1 MDTTYRLSQTGKE
14 VQRLLDQVPQNQEAI
29 AQETENR
36 EQSVSNETER
46 AQQAEQQLQQNINTE
61 RTDRIA
67 DVDAEEARAKAA
79 EAQLQQNID
88 AVSQGGSAA
97 VQTERERAQG
107 VEQTLQQNINN
118 ETSNRIADV
127 DAEETRAQGV
137 EQTLQQNINNE
148 TSNRIADV
156 DAEETRAKA
165 AEQANSNAISGEIT
179 RAEGAEQT
187 LQNNIDAEE
196 ARARAAEQAN
206 ANDIDGIE
214 SKIPEA
220 ASDQNQLADKQFVNS
235 SIQTA
240 TAEFKGTYN
249 LCTDLYL
256 SVITATHEQIG
267 VALKTA
273 IQQADNND
281 YCFVQIPVS
290 NDTPTVIASVQR
302 YKFNGTNW
310 LFEYAL
316 NNSGFTQA
324 QWDAINSGITSGD
337 VSKLSALPTSA
348 QLTSLLN
355 DEEQARIADVDA
367 EESRAKAAEQLNATN
382 IGNEITRA
390 EAAEQTLQGNIDAE
404 ETRARGAEGIL
415 QNNIDAEE
423 TRARGAESTLQ
434 NNIDSEET
442 RARAAEQQNAADID
456 AIEAKIPV
464 AASSSNQ
471 LADKAFVNSSIQ
483 TNTAEFKGTFNSLAE
498 LQQVTANANDYG
510 YVVSTDSAGNTV
522 YSRYKYVEGSGW
534 VFEYNLNNS
543 SFTAAEWAAIQ
554 SGITALLVQK
564 LTDLPTYQALMQLI
578 GTKQDALTFDTTP
591 TENSHN
597 PVQSGGIFSSLAGK
611 QDKLTFDQQPT
622 QYSTNPVVSGALFN
636 IFQAINSLFPAA
648 ASTQNKLTDKQYV
661 DDKVAGAAPDFV
673 GIYASVEQLEAV
685 TGMTVNDYAFVTS
698 TDTDG
703 NTVLTHYTYNG
714 TAWAAD
720 YSISS
725 NNFTQA
731 QWTAI
736 NSGITALLVQKLADL
751 PTSTELTQMFAAKQN
766 VLTFDSTPT
775 QGSQNPVTSEGIAN
789 AILAAAGVQFV
800 DVQTLPT
807 AGADTMGKVYLT
819 PSAQQGQNASDW
831 WVTIYD
837 TQHDPVYYWKQVNTT
852 SVDLLN
858 YYTKQEVDAKDTR
871 LQTQIGERNVT
882 VEAQD
887 APSADTLTY
896 TNALGETA
904 NHIVGDKRV
913 VPNSDSVTGY
923 DVYELLHLANGVA
936 TWGIGGGS
944 TDIRQKL
951 WVNLLSNQQGDT
963 DLNGVTVKVEAD
975 DETIL
980 DTTWAGETVFC
991 RISPLK
997 QVKVTVGSKTGY
1009 YLASNIQT
1017 FESSV
1022 AGERTINFNY
1032 ETCVVKFQPTSNQ
1045 GAGDTTIEGAT
1056 GTINGVAVNYGDT
1069 LKVAMGQSITVH
1081 CDAIE
1086 NYVTPADYTG
1096 TAATAQLTP
1105 SLIYQTTLVTISW
1118 ESNLGTDPVIDA
1130 VQATVA
1136 GRTVSSGETIKV
1148 ATGSSVDVV
1157 FPDVEGYRTPSIA
1170 TFVAEGTT
1178 VVKPTVQYSTDV
1190 YTISI
1195 DSNQADKTDIE
1206 NVTVVVND
1214 GVEDKTLHDGDTVK
1228 IPTGTI
1234 PVATATDISGYR
1246 KTISV
1251 TAATLTIGVQY
1262 DTTLVSVNATSNQS
1276 TQQVIDPVLTGLVFG
1291 INGTE
1296 VSAGQQVKV
1305 PTGSVL
1311 TITSPDITHY
1321 AKTVTAA
1328 QTAEG
1333 SSYIA
1338 TVAYT
1343 TTLVSVNMVSV
1354 IAGIET
1360 TAPTG
1365 SQATVSYSGGTDQVI
1380 QNGTFAKI
1388 PTGTAFTVVYDD
1400 VSNYGTPSSYSGTAT
1415 GTSMTATKAEYVQG
1429 VVVINISMSDG
1440 DSTALALAGATV
1452 SIDGG
1457 TPVAYTGRPIAVAP
1471 LSRVVVHFTDVEG
1484 YATPADQS
1492 FIMPTG
1498 TQTVSA
1504 TYQTDIYTVYV
1515 TSNQPSD
1522 TPITSKKVTVSYTG
1536 LATPKQIE
1544 NNGTIKVPTGLTPT
1558 ATAENVTNYAKTV
1571 SVNSNNQTIT
1581 AAYETTVISVNMVSS
1596 IAGTESAAPQGAQAT
1611 VSYQGGTDQV
1621 LTSNAQTAKV
1631 PTGTAFTI
1639 TYAAVN
1645 NYSTPIAYSNTAT
1658 GTSMT
1663 ATKAEYIQGV
1673 VVINI
1678 SMSDNDSSAL
1688 ALAGATVSID
1698 GGTPIVYDGN
1708 PVPVSPQS
1716 NVTVHF
1722 TDVEGYA
1729 TPADQ
1734 TFAMPTGTK
1743 NISVSY
1749 DTTIFTVF
1757 ITSNQ
1762 QNDQT
1767 IASKKVSVTYT
1778 GLATPKDVANNGTVK
1793 VPTGLTPTA
1802 TAPDETGYAKEVT
1815 VLAASRIITAAYQT
1829 TLVSVEMVGE
1839 NAGVE
1844 GAAPTGA
1851 QATVSYQGGADQVLT
1866 DNTQTAKVP
1875 TGTAFTITYAAVSG
1889 YATPATYSATASG
1902 TSMTATK
1909 AKYIYGAIQLNVSMS
1924 DNDATALVSVAPM
1937 ISINSG
1943 TPAAMTGSAGS
1954 FTANL
1959 EVGDE
1964 YEITFNSLVD
1974 DGYQTPAT
1982 ITGTF
1987 GGGVETKS
1995 ATYQT
2000 DIYTVYVTS
2009 NQSPDATI
2017 AAKKVSV
2024 SYTGLTTAKEVGNNG
2039 TVKVPAGLTP
2049 TATATDETGYAKT
2062 VTVLTASRLIT
2073 AAYETTIISINMV
2086 GENGGMEGAAPQGAQ
2101 ATVSYQGGA
2110 DQVLTDNTQTAKVPT
2125 GTVFTITYAAVSGY
2139 ATPATYSAT
2148 ATGASMTATKATYVY
2163 GALQLTVSMS
2173 DSDATALASVA
2184 PMIAVNSGTPTAMTG
2199 SGGVFTANLEVGDTY
2214 EITFNS
2220 LVDDGYQTPA
2230 AITGSFGG
2238 GVETKSAT
2246 YQTTIYTVSVTS
2258 NQQSDTPITSKKV
2271 SVDYTGLSTP
2281 KEVGNGGTVKVPSNL
2296 TPTATADDVTNYAKS
2311 VSVDSSLH
2319 TITAAY
2325 QTTVVS
2331 VNMVGE
2337 NGGVEGAAPQ
2347 GAQAT
2352 VSYQGGTDQ
2361 VLTSNAQTAK
2371 VPTGTAFTIT
2381 YATVS
2386 GYATPAAYSATAA
2399 GTSMT
2404 ATKATY
2410 VYGVLQLTVSMSDS
2424 DATDLAKVAPMI
2436 SINSGTAVAMTGSGG
2451 VFTANLETNDTYE
2464 ITFNSLVAD
2473 GYQTPSAISG
2483 TFLGGV
2489 QTETAQYL
2497 TTILTLTSI
2506 VTTKDGNVQ
2515 GANPQGAGVV
2525 VTYTGQTTP
2534 ATLTAINDSVKVP
2547 SNLTP
2552 TITAETVYGYAAT
2565 ASESSG
2571 SITLTYATIS
2581 YTLNVGTNQASNTD
2595 IANTVIRVS
2604 ATGISANGYIDYT
2617 GAQSSVEILVPAGV
2631 NPTAAC
2637 QSGAPSANEYA
2648 ESITVDTTNHTIAAV
2663 YSTEVLTI
2671 SITKDA
2677 GDGDLSTCSVAV
2689 TNGGTTLG
2697 TLTNASPTLKI
2708 AYGINYTCTPSAIAG
2723 YTAPA
2728 AVTKNW
2734 ADTTAKSLTF
2744 EYEEQAGFV
2753 DLGLPSGKKW
2763 AVGNLVKDSQGN
2775 YSIGDETDWGTYI
2788 SWGNIDG
2795 HNEGEG
2801 YDFSSTNYNST
2812 PGASVAANIPS
2823 NDAQHDICLAKLGT
2837 PWHLPTKEDYQ
2848 ELYDNTD
2855 SEWVADY
2862 NGTGVAGRKFMKKT
2876 DHSVYVFFPA
2886 SGICSGT
2893 SLNGR
2898 GSGGFYW
2905 SSSWSSSSSA
2915 YYLYFDSSTVSPQNF
2930 DDRRFG
2936 FTVRPVQ

>member
-14 VQRLLDQVPQNQEAI
+14 VQQLLDQVPQNQEAI

-118 ETSNRIADV
+118 ETQARIADV
-127 DAEETRAQGV
+127 DAEEARAKGKENEIAGNLSNEVTRAEGAEAQ
-137 EQTLQQNINNE
+137 LQQNIDAEELRARTAEQQNANDIDAE
-148 TSNRIADV
+148 ELARQQADAQLQHNI
-156 DAEETRAKA
+156 DDEETRAKA
-165 AEQANSNAISGEIT
+165 AEKANADD
-179 RAEGAEQT
+179 
-187 LQNNIDAEE
+187 IDAIE
-196 ARARAAEQAN
+196 AL
-206 ANDIDGIE
+206 
-214 SKIPEA
+214 IPEA
-220 ASDQNQLADKQFVNS
+220 ASAQNQLADKDFVNS

-240 TAEFKGTYN
+240 TA
-249 LCTDLYL
+249 D
-256 SVITATHEQIG
+256 
-267 VALKTA
+267 
-273 IQQADNND
+273 
-281 YCFVQIPVS
+281 
-290 NDTPTVIASVQR
+290 
-302 YKFNGTNW
+302 
-310 LFEYAL
+310 
-316 NNSGFTQA
+316 
-324 QWDAINSGITSGD
+324 
-337 VSKLSALPTSA
+337 
-348 QLTSLLN
+348 
-355 DEEQARIADVDA
+355 
-367 EESRAKAAEQLNATN
+367 
-382 IGNEITRA
+382 
-390 EAAEQTLQGNIDAE
+390 
-404 ETRARGAEGIL
+404 
-415 QNNIDAEE
+415 
-423 TRARGAESTLQ
+423 
-434 NNIDSEET
+434 
-442 RARAAEQQNAADID
+442 
-456 AIEAKIPV
+456 
-464 AASSSNQ
+464 
-471 LADKAFVNSSIQ
+471 
-483 TNTAEFKGTFNSLAE
+483 FKGTFNSLAE
-498 LQQVTANANDYG
+498 LQQVSANANDYG
-510 YVVSTDSAGNTV
+510 YVVSKDAEGNTV
-522 YSRYKYVEGSGW
+522 YSRYKYVEGTGW

-543 SFTAAEWAAIQ
+543 SFTAAQWAAIQ
-554 SGITALLVQK
+554 SGITAMLVAK
-564 LTDLPTYQALMQLI
+564 LDNLPTNDILQQLI
-578 GTKQDALTFDTTP
+578 GTKQDKLTFDTTP
-591 TENSHN
+591 TANSHN
-597 PVQSGGIFSSLAGK
+597 PVESGGVKVALDAK

-636 IFQAINSLFPAA
+636 IFQAINSLFPAN
-648 ASTQNKLTDKQYV
+648 ASAQNKLTDKLYV
-661 DDKVAGAAPDFV
+661 DEKVAGAAPDFV
-673 GIYASVEQLEAV
+673 GIYASVEQLEEV
-685 TGMTVNDYAFVTS
+685 TGMTINDYAFVTS

-766 VLTFDSTPT
+766 TLTFDTTPT
-775 QGSQNPVTSEGIAN
+775 QGSTNPVTSEGIAN

-807 AGADTMGKVYLT
+807 ASAGTMGKVYLT

-837 TQHDPVYYWKQVNTT
+837 AQHDPVYYWKQVNTT
-852 SVDLLN
+852 SVDLSN

-882 VEAQD
+882 VEAQN
-887 APSADTLTY
+887 APDSNTLTY

-904 NHIVGDKRV
+904 NHIVGDKRI
-913 VPNSDSVTGY
+913 VPNAESTTGY
-923 DVYELLHLANGVA
+923 DVYELLHLDSGVA

-951 WVNLLSNQQGDT
+951 WINLNSNQTGDT
-963 DLNGVTVKVEAD
+963 SLNGVSVKVEAD
-975 DETIL
+975 NETIL
-980 DTTWAGETVFC
+980 DTVWAGETLFC
-991 RISPLK
+991 RISPLQ
-997 QVKVTVGSKTGY
+997 QVVVTVGSKAGY
-1009 YLASNIQT
+1009 YLASNTQS
-1017 FESSV
+1017 FESTV
-1022 AGERTINFNY
+1022 AGERTLNFNY

-1045 GAGDTTIEGAT
+1045 GAGDSTIEGAT

-1081 CDAIE
+1081 CDAIA

-1148 ATGSSVDVV
+1148 ATGSSVAVV

-1170 TFVAEGTT
+1170 TFTAEGTT

-1190 YTISI
+1190 YTVSI
-1195 DSNQADKTDIE
+1195 DSNQSDKTDIA
-1206 NVTVVVND
+1206 NATVTVND

-1228 IPTGTI
+1228 IPTGTT
-1234 PVATATDISGYR
+1234 PVATATDVTGYR
-1246 KTISV
+1246 KTITVNSS
-1251 TAATLTIGVQY
+1251 TLSIAVQY

-1276 TQQVIDPVLTGLVFG
+1276 TQAIIDPVLTGLTFE

-1296 VSAGQQVKV
+1296 VAAGVAVKV
-1305 PTGSVL
+1305 PTGSAL
-1311 TITSPDITHY
+1311 TIVSPDITNY

-1328 QTAEG
+1328 ATAEG
-1333 SSYIA
+1333 VSYIA
-1338 TVAYT
+1338 TVAYS
-1343 TTLVSVNMVSV
+1343 TTLVALNMVSNV
-1354 IAGIET
+1354 AGVET
-1360 TAPTG
+1360 SAPTG
-1365 SQATVSYSGGTDQVI
+1365 AAGTVSYSGGTDQTI
-1380 QNGTFAKI
+1380 TNGQVAKV
-1388 PTGTAFTVVYDD
+1388 PTGTAFTITYAA
-1400 VSNYGTPSSYSGTAT
+1400 VSNYGTPTGYSGTAA

-1429 VVVINISMSDG
+1429 VVVVNLSMSDS
-1440 DSTALALAGATV
+1440 DSSALALAGATV
-1452 SIDGG
+1452 AINGG
-1457 TPVAYTGRPIAVAP
+1457 TPIAYTGAPIPVAP
-1471 LSRVVVHFTDVEG
+1471 LSNVVVHFTDVEG

-1498 TQTVSA
+1498 TKTVSA
-1504 TYQTDIYTVYV
+1504 SYDTTIFTVYI
-1515 TSNQPSD
+1515 TSNQSPD
-1522 TPITSKKVTVSYTG
+1522 ATIAAKKVSVSYTG
-1536 LATPKQIE
+1536 LATPKE
-1544 NNGTIKVPTGLTPT
+1544 VG
-1558 ATAENVTNYAKTV
+1558 
-1571 SVNSNNQTIT
+1571 
-1581 AAYETTVISVNMVSS
+1581 
-1596 IAGTESAAPQGAQAT
+1596 
-1611 VSYQGGTDQV
+1611 
-1621 LTSNAQTAKV
+1621 
-1631 PTGTAFTI
+1631 
-1639 TYAAVN
+1639 
-1645 NYSTPIAYSNTAT
+1645 
-1658 GTSMT
+1658 
-1663 ATKAEYIQGV
+1663 
-1673 VVINI
+1673 
-1678 SMSDNDSSAL
+1678 
-1688 ALAGATVSID
+1688 
-1698 GGTPIVYDGN
+1698 
-1708 PVPVSPQS
+1708 
-1716 NVTVHF
+1716 
-1722 TDVEGYA
+1722 
-1729 TPADQ
+1729 
-1734 TFAMPTGTK
+1734 
-1743 NISVSY
+1743 
-1749 DTTIFTVF
+1749 
-1757 ITSNQ
+1757 
-1762 QNDQT
+1762 
-1767 IASKKVSVTYT
+1767 
-1778 GLATPKDVANNGTVK
+1778 NNGTVK

-1815 VLAASRIITAAYQT
+1815 VLAPSRIITAAYQT
-1829 TLVSVEMVGE
+1829 TLVTVEMVSETG
-1839 NAGVE
+1839 GVE
-1844 GAAPTGA
+1844 GTAPAGA
-1851 QATVSYQGGADQVLT
+1851 QATVSYQGGTDQVLT
-1866 DNTQTAKVP
+1866 DNQTAAKVP

-1924 DNDATALVSVAPM
+1924 DSDATALASVAPI

-1943 TPAAMTGSAGS
+1943 APVAMTGSAGS
-1954 FTANL
+1954 FTASL
-1959 EVGDE
+1959 EVGDT
-1964 YEITFNSLVD
+1964 YEITFNSLVE
-1974 DGYQTPAT
+1974 DGYATPAA
-1982 ITGTF
+1982 ISGTF
-1987 GGGVETKS
+1987 GGGIETKS

-2024 SYTGLTTAKEVGNNG
+2024 TYTGLTTAKEVSNNG

-2049 TATATDETGYAKT
+2049 TATADDVTNYAKT
-2062 VTVLTASRLIT
+2062 VTVLTASRIIT
-2073 AAYETTIISINMV
+2073 AAYETTVISINMV
-2086 GENGGMEGAAPQGAQ
+2086 GENSGVEGAAPAGAQ
-2101 ATVSYQGGA
+2101 ATVSYQGGT
-2110 DQVLTDNTQTAKVPT
+2110 DQVLTSNSQTANVPT
-2125 GTVFTITYAAVSGY
+2125 GTAFTITYADVNGY
-2139 ATPATYSAT
+2139 ATPAQYSAT
-2148 ATGASMTATKATYVY
+2148 ATGASMTASKATYIY
-2163 GALQLTVSMS
+2163 GVLQLTVSMS

-2184 PMIAVNSGTPTAMTG
+2184 PMI
-2199 SGGVFTANLEVGDTY
+2199 
-2214 EITFNS
+2214 
-2220 LVDDGYQTPA
+2220 
-2230 AITGSFGG
+2230 
-2238 GVETKSAT
+2238 
-2246 YQTTIYTVSVTS
+2246 
-2258 NQQSDTPITSKKV
+2258 
-2271 SVDYTGLSTP
+2271 
-2281 KEVGNGGTVKVPSNL
+2281 
-2296 TPTATADDVTNYAKS
+2296 
-2311 VSVDSSLH
+2311 
-2319 TITAAY
+2319 
-2325 QTTVVS
+2325 S
-2331 VNMVGE
+2331 VNG
-2337 NGGVEGAAPQ
+2337 
-2347 GAQAT
+2347 
-2352 VSYQGGTDQ
+2352 
-2361 VLTSNAQTAK
+2361 
-2371 VPTGTAFTIT
+2371 
-2381 YATVS
+2381 
-2386 GYATPAAYSATAA
+2386 
-2399 GTSMT
+2399 
-2404 ATKATY
+2404 
-2410 VYGVLQLTVSMSDS
+2410 
-2424 DATDLAKVAPMI
+2424 
-2436 SINSGTAVAMTGSGG
+2436 GTAVAMTGSAG
-2451 VFTANLETNDTYE
+2451 VFTASLEANDTYE

-2473 GYQTPSAISG
+2473 GYQTPAAISG

-2708 AYGINYTCTPSAIAG
+2708 AYGINYTCTPSVLAG

-2763 AVGNLVKDSQGN
+2763 AIGNIVSDGNGGYKVGE
-2775 YSIGDETDWGTYI
+2775 ETDFGAYF
-2788 SWGNIDG
+2788 SWGNIVPHFSANGSTFDDS
-2795 HNEGEG
+2795 
-2801 YDFSSTNYNST
+2801 YDFGTSNSGPYAST
-2812 PGASVAANIPS
+2812 PGASVGANIPT
-2823 NDAQHDICLAKLGT
+2823 NDAQHDAALALLGS
-2837 PWHLPTKEDYQ
+2837 PWHLPTKEDFQ

-2855 SEWVADY
+2855 NEWVADF

-2886 SGICSGT
+2886 AGRGRGT
-2893 SLNGR
+2893 SLLDR
-2898 GSGGFYW
+2898 GSGGVYW
-2905 SSSWSSSSSA
+2905 SGSWYSAVSAYILYFNSSS
-2915 YYLYFDSSTVSPQNF
+2915 VNPQNF
-2930 DDRRFG
+2930 SNRYSG
-2936 FTVRPVQ
+2936 YSVRAVQ